1 MPTYASVVTT
11 GRWRPMARCPG
22 RSVWTGADDVPPVD
36 VVGFESTVQVFR
48 VASAPDPV
56 HVVTFDDGGGLI
68 SYEKP
73 DGTFVH
79 TLNTPDGFTRKL
91 TQLGISL
98 ART

>member
-1 MPTYASVVTT
+1 VATYSSLLAS
-11 GRWRPMARCPG
+11 GSWRPIRHCPG
-22 RSVWTGADDVPPVD
+22 RSLWTGATGLLPKDL
-36 VVGFESTVQVFR
+36 VGQADTVQAFR
-48 VASAPDPV
+48 VPVAPDVV
-56 HVVTFDDGGGLI
+56 HVVAFDDGGGLI